1 MPTALVTGAAG
12 FIAGHLTRALVDRGY
27 RVRAFD
33 DLSGGTWENLADL
46 GDRIERLTASVTDP
60 AAVRA
65 AAEGADVIFHH
76 AALVSVPQSVER
88 PADYNAVCVGGTLN
102 VLEAARAAGVRRV
115 VYASSSACYGENP
128 VQPKTEAMRAEPIS
142 PYAVAKY
149 AGELYVSAY
158 AGLHGMK
165 TVSLRY
171 FNVFGPGQN
180 PKSQYG
186 AAIPS
191 ILSRMLAGERPT
203 VYGDGSQTRD
213 FCYIENVVRANL
225 LAAEADVA
233 GEAVNIGCG
242 RRTSVNDIVAKAN
255 ALLGKE
261 LQPIYGPART
271 GDVRDSLADIS
282 LAEKVIGYRP
292 TVYFDEG
299 LERSIRWY
307 EQSLKRN

>member
-12 FIAGHLTRALVDRGY
+12 FIAGHLTRTLVERGY
-27 RVRAFD
+27 HVKALD
-33 DLSGGTWENLADL
+33 DLSGGTWETLDDL
-46 GDRIERLTASVTDP
+46 GDRITRLTASVTD
-60 AAVRA
+60 AHAVRA

-88 PADYNAVCVGGTLN
+88 PLEYNNVCVGGTLN
-102 VLEAARAAGVRRV
+102 VLEAARAAGVPRV

-128 VQPKTEAMRAEPIS
+128 VQPKVEAMRAEPIS

-180 PKSQYG
+180 PRSQYG

-191 ILSRMLAGERPT
+191 ILSRMLRGERPT
-203 VYGDGSQTRD
+203 VYGDGRQTRD
-213 FCYIENVVRANL
+213 FCYIENVVKANL
-225 LAAEADVA
+225 LAASADVA
-233 GEAVNIGCG
+233 GEALNIGCG

-255 ALLGKE
+255 ALLGKDLE
-261 LQPIYGPART
+261 PDYQPARP
-271 GDVRDSLADIS
+271 GDVRDSLADIA
-282 LAEKVIGYRP
+282 LAEQVIGYRP
-292 TVYFDEG
+292 SVYFDEG

-307 EQSLKRN
+307 EANLS